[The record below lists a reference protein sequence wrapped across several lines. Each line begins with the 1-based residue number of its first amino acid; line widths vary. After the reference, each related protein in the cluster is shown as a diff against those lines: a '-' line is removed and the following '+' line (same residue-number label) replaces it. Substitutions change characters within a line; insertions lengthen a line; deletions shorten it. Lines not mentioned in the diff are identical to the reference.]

1 MWMSP
6 AVKTRSNHYDRTADG
21 PESHTAVRFDGFK
34 CGVGVYPHET
44 GVGLFH

>member
-1 MWMSP
+1 MWEC
-6 AVKTRSNHYDRTADG
+6 NG
-21 PESHTAVRFDGFK
+21 ESGWFDGFK